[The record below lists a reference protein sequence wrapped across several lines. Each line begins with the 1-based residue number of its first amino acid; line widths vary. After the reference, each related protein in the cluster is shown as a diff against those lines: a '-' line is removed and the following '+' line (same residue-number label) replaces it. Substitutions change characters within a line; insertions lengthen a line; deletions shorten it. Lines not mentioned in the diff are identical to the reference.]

1 MTNEQQPVKVVI
13 DPAAQVSSPS
23 VGLLVTGII
32 GGILSLLGLILNAIG
47 TSVIP
52 FVEDSLDERY
62 MDLWEGAA
70 GIISSFIGIVVAAFI
85 IYAALKMKELSQY
98 GLCMAASILA
108 IIPCISPCCIIG
120 LPIGI
125 WCLVVLTRPDVKAA
139 FH

>member
-23 VGLLVTGII
+23 VGLLVTGVV
-32 GGILSLLGLILNAIG
+32 GGIISLLGLILNVIG
-47 TSVIP
+47 TSVLP

-62 MDLWEGAA
+62 MELWEGAA
-70 GIISSFIGIVVAAFI
+70 GIASSFIGVAVAVFI

-125 WCLVVLTRPDVKAA
+125 WCIVVLTRPEVKAA

>member
-1 MTNEQQPVKVVI
+1 MTDEQQPVKVVI
-13 DPAAQVSSPS
+13 DPASQVSNPS
-23 VGLLVTGII
+23 VGLLVTGVV
-32 GGILSLLGLILNAIG
+32 GGIISLLGLILNLIG
-47 TSVIP
+47 TTVIP

-62 MDLWEGAA
+62 MELWEGAA
-70 GIISSFIGIVVAAFI
+70 GIASSFIGIAVAVFI

-108 IIPCISPCCIIG
+108 MIPCISPCCIIG

-125 WCLVVLTRPDVKAA
+125 WCIVVLTRPDVKAA